1 MSYECEADFTCKIIV
16 IGNYQAGKTSLV
28 EKYVNDNFN
37 ANQRTT
43 IGVDFRVKYLEYDN
57 KLIKSYI
64 WDTAGQERFMT
75 IVSSYYRTIN
85 GAVLVFDLND
95 ADSFIALNAWM
106 RELENNKSS
115 TDVNVILVGNKCDIE
130 KDEVTDEDILEFM
143 KESVY
148 PISYI
153 KTSAKTG
160 HNVSKVFETLV
171 QNMYDFNKL
180 NKKQEKEIGTLQL
193 EQQNN
198 EVVNQYNYWKYLN
211 WCW

>member
-85 GAVLVFDLND
+85 GAVLEFDLND